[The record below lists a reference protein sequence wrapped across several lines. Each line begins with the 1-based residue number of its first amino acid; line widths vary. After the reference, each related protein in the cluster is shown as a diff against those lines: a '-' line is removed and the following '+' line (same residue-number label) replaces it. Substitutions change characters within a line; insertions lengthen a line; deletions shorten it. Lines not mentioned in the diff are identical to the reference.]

1 MVIDEDENWKLK
13 KYAKKV
19 TKTDH
24 HTIIVKL
31 KVHESSNANKKP
43 ELVRY
48 NLKNEE
54 ARCKMKQNIES
65 DVSLDRLFVNANC
78 DLDNEVDLF
87 MKRWNENMAKSF
99 HTVNPSKN
107 RRPGVTPD
115 VKELLKKETWIR
127 ENVHDH
133 VEKGRQISEI
143 QGRIC
148 QLIAENLAVEME
160 AKVQDIVKSDNS
172 HSKVFSVRRKTKKC
186 SMLDFPL
193 KDKNGVLQVSK
204 IGVDQVISNHF
215 TKVFAQN
222 GVHQDQVWIDYW
234 NAVDQVFNAINKVT
248 ENVYDVE
255 CEPTGDEI
263 EVILKGMNSTKAN
276 YGTLSIDLAKLCG
289 KKISSLIHRCILMCF
304 RENVLPSLFR
314 EEKMTLLLKNKG
326 VIDTINDYRGI
337 FLRHLV
343 LSVYQKW
350 LYMKNSSIV
359 DSMGSEYA
367 FGGRK
372 GRSGMDALLVVKL
385 IQDYAKWTKKE
396 VVIEFLDIEKFFDSM
411 NYQLAL
417 IEAYRNGVEGRY
429 WQSYKTIN
437 SSKKCVPHIPS
448 GKCSPIEMRNV
459 FVQGSCDAVLVAWP
473 MVDAESKK
481 DGDCFTTDFY
491 IEGININRMSFIDD
505 LIVFN
510 GSISVANESNVSY
523 MVFERKTRLRF
534 KVCKCKGM
542 TMNCRKKGC
551 IELNG
556 EVVEDVK
563 DHVYLGTIIS
573 SNGERFKDMN
583 DRITKSNSVANE
595 IEQICKTPELSN
607 LRLWYVKMLM
617 NSCLDSKIKYG
628 SALWNVLKYK
638 SSQEKLDKIKPSL
651 LKHVLQVPA
660 ATPSVAI
667 QYEFGV
673 NDLTLD
679 ILLEKIVLAVE
690 TLKLE
695 DNRLSKRILEAMLKK
710 NVPGFC
716 TEVAKACEIFQ
727 VSLDTLKN
735 ENNVREVLKKKAT
748 EIQSFQLLNKMM
760 ASSKTD
766 KVMLNG
772 FSYDGTAMKY
782 LTELE
787 FQEAR
792 AIFMSRYR
800 MWPTKENYPGRWSGQ
815 NCNICDM
822 KDTDEHIFTC
832 PGYVDLVDQNL
843 EYKMFWD
850 NNFLNDIGRLKP
862 VAGSVLK
869 IIERIEAV
877 QSLNL

>member
-1 MVIDEDENWKLK
+1 MFDAID
-13 KYAKKV
+13 
-19 TKTDH
+19 
-24 HTIIVKL
+24 
-31 KVHESSNANKKP
+31 
-43 ELVRY
+43 
-48 NLKNEE
+48 
-54 ARCKMKQNIES
+54 
-65 DVSLDRLFVNANC
+65 
-78 DLDNEVDLF
+78 
-87 MKRWNENMAKSF
+87 
-99 HTVNPSKN
+99 
-107 RRPGVTPD
+107 
-115 VKELLKKETWIR
+115 
-127 ENVHDH
+127 
-133 VEKGRQISEI
+133 
-143 QGRIC
+143 
-148 QLIAENLAVEME
+148 
-160 AKVQDIVKSDNS
+160 
-172 HSKVFSVRRKTKKC
+172 
-186 SMLDFPL
+186 
-193 KDKNGVLQVSK
+193 
-204 IGVDQVISNHF
+204 
-215 TKVFAQN
+215 
-222 GVHQDQVWIDYW
+222 
-234 NAVDQVFNAINKVT
+234 KVT
-248 ENVYDVE
+248 ENVYDVD
-255 CEPTGDEI
+255 CEPTDVEI
-263 EVILKGMNSTKAN
+263 EAILKGMNSSKSN

-289 KKISSLIHRCILMCF
+289 KKISSLIHRCILSCF
-304 RENVLPSLFR
+304 RQNVLPLLFR
-314 EEKMTLLLKNKG
+314 EEKMTLILKNKG
-326 VIDTINDYRGI
+326 VIDTIDDYRGI
-337 FLRHLV
+337 FLRHLI

-359 DSMGSEYA
+359 DSMGSEFA
-367 FGGRK
+367 IGGRK
-372 GRSGMDALLVVKL
+372 CRSGMDALLVVKL

-417 IEAYRNGVEGRY
+417 IEAYRNGVKGRY

-481 DGDCFTTDFY
+481 DDDCFATDFY

-534 KVCKCKGM
+534 KVSKCKGM
-542 TMNCRKKGC
+542 TMNCRKKGS

-556 EVVEDVK
+556 QKVEDVK
-563 DHVYLGTIIS
+563 EHVYLGTVIS

-628 SALWNVLKYK
+628 SALWDVLKYK
-638 SSQEKLDKIKPSL
+638 SSQEKLNKIKPSL

-660 ATPSVAI
+660 ATPSVAV

-679 ILLEKIVLAVE
+679 VLLEKIVLAVE
-690 TLKLE
+690 TLKLK
-695 DNRLSKRILEAMLKK
+695 DNRLSKKIFEAMLCKK
-710 NVPGFC
+710 VPGFC
-716 TEVAKACEIFQ
+716 TEVIKACEVFQ

-735 ENNVREVLKKKAT
+735 ENNVREVLKKKAI
-748 EIQSFQLLNKMM
+748 EIQSIQVLNRMIS
-760 ASSKTD
+760 SSKAD
-766 KVMLNG
+766 RVLLNG

-782 LTELE
+782 LTELD

-815 NCNICDM
+815 NCNICGM
-822 KDTDEHIFTC
+822 KDTDEHIFSC
-832 PGYVDLVDQNL
+832 PGYVDLVDQKL

-850 NNFLNDIGRLKP
+850 KSFLNDVGKLKA

-877 QSLNL
+877 QSLNM